1 MRDGWREA
9 RLGELAEVVG
19 GGTPRTSTSDFWGG
33 EIVWLTPTEVVAAEG
48 AIVTDSQRKITRTGL
63 RSSGAKLLP
72 PGTVLLTSRATVGAV
87 AMAGCELATNQGF
100 QSLIAGDDV
109 LPWFLLIWIQHNK
122 VEFTRR
128 AGGSTFPEIS
138 RPEVRRVPILLPP
151 LDEQRRIIDLIAAV
165 DGAIEAADSL
175 RDTCTGTLRSLG
187 ESAWLSES
195 FRPLKDIGVGVT
207 GRTPSTTNAGYW
219 SPPSVPF
226 ITPGDIGV
234 DLFISSAARMIS
246 TDGAAV
252 SRVFPPHSVLQVCI
266 GATIGKVGI
275 LARPATCNQQIN
287 VLLGLEDHDA
297 LFLALTLAAPSGM
310 RYVLDSAGKTTL
322 PLLSKSRWLELKVPW
337 PDAGLRQRTAQVA
350 SSLEE
355 IRQKAARVATRLRT
369 VRSALL
375 SDLLSGDHEIPA
387 SYDEVMG

>member
-1 MRDGWREA
+1 MGNRWELVTLATVAHIQQGRTLAVNQMR
-9 RLGELAEVVG
+9 
-19 GGTPRTSTSDFWGG
+19 GGTHPVYGANGVIGWHNEGHFHH
-33 EIVWLTPTEVVAAEG
+33 PVVALGCRGSCGTVAVAPTGAWLGNNVMAVWPRSPERALLDFLRINLEQIDLAAAG
-48 AIVTDSQRKITRTGL
+48 AISGQVQLQITH
-63 RSSGAKLLP
+63 RS
-72 PGTVLLTSRATVGAV
+72 
-87 AMAGCELATNQGF
+87 LAPV
-100 QSLIAGDDV
+100 SL
-109 LPWFLLIWIQHNK
+109 
-122 VEFTRR
+122 
-128 AGGSTFPEIS
+128 
-138 RPEVRRVPILLPP
+138 LLPP
-151 LDEQRRIIDLIAAV
+151 LDEQRRIVDLIAAV
-165 DGAIEAADSL
+165 DEAIEAADSL
-175 RDTCTGTLRSLG
+175 RDTCTRTLRSLG

-195 FRPLKDIGVGVT
+195 FRTLNDLGVGVT

-219 SPPSVPF
+219 NPPSVPF

-234 DLFISSAARMIS
+234 DLFISSAARRIS

-310 RYVLDSAGKTTL
+310 RYVLDSAGKTAL

-355 IRQKAARVATRLRT
+355 IRQNAASVATRLRT

-375 SDLLSGDHEIPA
+375 ADLLSGDHEIPT
-387 SYDEVMG
+387 SYDEVMA